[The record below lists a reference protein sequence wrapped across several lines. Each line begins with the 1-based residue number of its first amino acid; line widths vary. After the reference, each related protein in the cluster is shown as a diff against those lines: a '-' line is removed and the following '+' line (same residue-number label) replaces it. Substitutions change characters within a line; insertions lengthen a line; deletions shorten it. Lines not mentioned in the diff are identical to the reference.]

1 MNRAY
6 DYNGVKVAPSRPV
19 QRLVRRTRVLHIS
32 SADRDVTFYPTNGCF
47 ILYLP
52 RTYERVV
59 SVNIKDAEFPAITEG
74 ASWDFTGTP
83 VGKYP
88 GAVGA
93 NPLSTDTAQPN
104 YFFMEIR
111 SLNMSDETAAGADRA
126 AFTNSVFAKF
136 VYQSHT
142 EPLIYNESSSAHQ
155 HIEYYPA
162 LTKVDRFEIKL
173 RTHTMNSNQFLHWPG
188 YDWSMSIDIETLENA
203 FDDYSSM
210 ETRIAERA

>member
-1 MNRAY
+1 MIRAY
-6 DYNGVKVAPSRPV
+6 DYNGVKVAPSKPV
-19 QRLVRRTRVLHIS
+19 QKLVRRTRVLHIS

-74 ASWDFTGTP
+74 ASWNFTSTSTGS
-83 VGKYP
+83 YP

-93 NPLSTDTAQPN
+93 NPLSIDPAQPN

-173 RTHTMNSNQFLHWPG
+173 RTHGMNPNQFLHWPD
-188 YDWSMSIDIETLENA
+188 YNWSMSIDIEMLENA
-203 FDDYSSM
+203 FDDFSSM